1 MRKLLLK
8 KLGNKKDNEDGF
20 TMIDL
25 IIAIFIFMLFGVYI
39 VTLVVNSYVKSVDIQ
54 AGSYASAYVTQVAQA
69 IDDVSLY
76 DIENHQDDIINF
88 LKTRGE
94 LPIDFL
100 DGSDYTVSVDVEDV
114 SDAVSDELKKVA
126 ITVNYSVNGEQKQIK
141 IDKLKINDE
150 SRYWL
155 RISMGSSEKSVGT
168 IVNTRTGNPIGELTK
183 HITGINPETGEVSIT
198 IDLVYYPDEDPPKA
212 KPTDIVLVIDNSI
225 SMLYSA
231 QRRNRPYS
239 QAEIETNYTRKTLLL
254 NAARNF
260 VDTIYNW
267 QQENQDSM
275 GEIYFSVVQ
284 FHGRNRQQTSLS
296 FTEAASTLLDLT
308 NDVDTVKRAL
318 TKVNDRDQRDFGQSY
333 RIPTNSWYYD
343 PNKEYKGYNPNT
355 LDGKFPDTISG
366 TNIQEGIQE
375 GVRALQLNTTQYGD
389 HNKIMILLTD
399 GVPTEDTYNPANGS
413 GHSAPSGKSSNQLLN
428 DATYI
433 EIMDQT
439 WGEIKG
445 LETKKIQFVSM
456 MIGLTG
462 VEYDYQS
469 SYWGGAYENQLT
481 NDEGDREIVKEIFGT
496 HEQPVY
502 GRFYD
507 VQTVDLER
515 VIRDEVVADI
525 QAIILSFNN
534 TVVVDTFP
542 DDIANNFELT
552 VHGNP
557 NYTADGDEGVSKITW
572 TPTDLTAGSSTSIS
586 YTLKLKDM
594 SDKDLMNTNGEL
606 ATNGDVSLTSVTS
619 SGDPV
624 KADFDGEN
632 GSSPTILIEKIDK

>member
-1 MRKLLLK
+1 MKKLLLK
-8 KLGNKKDNEDGF
+8 KLLNKKNDEDGF

-39 VTLVVNSYVKSVDIQ
+39 VTLVVNSYVKSIDIQ
-54 AGSYASAYVTQVAQA
+54 AGAHASAYVTQVAQA

-76 DIENHQDDIINF
+76 DIENHQDDIVNF

-100 DGSDYTVSVDVEDV
+100 DGSDYSVSVDVEDI

-126 ITVNYSVNGEQKQIK
+126 ITVNYTVNGEQKQVK
-141 IDKLKINDE
+141 VDKLKINDE

-168 IVNTRTGNPIGELTK
+168 IKNKRTGNTIGELTK
-183 HITGINPETGEVSIT
+183 SITGINPETGEVSIT
-198 IDLVYYPDEDPPKA
+198 IDLVYFKDQDPPKA

-231 QRRNRPYS
+231 QRRNRPYTV
-239 QAEIETNYTRKTLLL
+239 AEIETSYTRKSLLL
-254 NAARNF
+254 KAARDF

-267 QQENQDSM
+267 QKENQDSM

-284 FHGRNRQQTSLS
+284 FHGRNRNTSLR
-296 FTEAASTLLDLT
+296 FTEAASTLVDLT
-308 NDVDTVKRAL
+308 TDIDTVKRAL
-318 TKVNDRDQRDFGQSY
+318 TKGNARDQKNYGRDYS
-333 RIPTNSWYYD
+333 IPTNYWNYD

-375 GVRALQLNTTQYGD
+375 GVRSLQLNTTQYGD

-399 GVPTEDTYNPANGS
+399 GVPTEDTYDPASGNGLS
-413 GHSAPSGKSSNQLLN
+413 QPSGKTSQQLLN
-428 DATYI
+428 NSTYI
-433 EIMDQT
+433 QIMDST

-445 LETKKIQFVSM
+445 LEAKKIQLVSM

-462 VEYDYQS
+462 VEYDYES
-469 SYWGGAYENQLT
+469 NYYGGYAYENQLT
-481 NDEGDREIVKEIFGT
+481 GDDGDREIVKEIFGT

-557 NYTADGDEGVSKITW
+557 DYEAEGDEGVSKITW
-572 TPTDLTAGSSTSIS
+572 TPKDLTAGSSTSIS

-606 ATNGDVSLTSVTS
+606 ATNGEVTLTSVTS
-619 SGDPV
+619 SGDQV
-624 KADFDGEN
+624 TAEFDGEN
-632 GSSPTILIEKIDK
+632 GSSPTIIVEKIDK